1 METLQG
7 GSKVQMAGQNFQ
19 GMGGLK
25 GNSKVEVPSLKKSL
39 PEYSSQL
46 YSVVR
51 RSWSSQT

>member
-1 METLQG
+1 
-7 GSKVQMAGQNFQ
+7 MAGQNFQ